1 MCIWVVVSRMIDW
14 QHVVWD
20 VGSSLSLSSIF
31 SSYFSLSLPLCLSL
45 LFPFS
50 LSLVVWLFCGLKSHW
65 LLCCE
70 GALPSSIAH
79 TGTCILPPPL
89 LYHLHHLPRYAQ
101 ASRLYLSRHCTLSL
115 TEPAGLLS
123 TASSYKTDVASWWD
137 CLREAK
143 IAGETGEA
151 SVVLC
156 KRKSDAHQ
164 QRHFSK
170 RLHWQNTSI
179 RWTSPVSMMG
189 TQLSWRPL
197 LFLPTLQYLNELIS
211 AETHYTD
218 ICCFSHACGLI
229 SVSRTMKRGLWTHLL
244 LAVFPAVFGSH
255 QFINSYAFFF
265 FFKDLSW
272 NLQCKWTLWN
282 ISKNFVPG
290 RFERKKKT
298 FLSLLLFTKIPR
310 WTCGRHQC
318 ETLRH

>member
-1 MCIWVVVSRMIDW
+1 MLWRCPPLFHCSYWYL
-14 QHVVWD
+14 HTATT
-20 VGSSLSLSSIF
+20 SS
-31 SSYFSLSLPLCLSL
+31 
-45 LFPFS
+45 
-50 LSLVVWLFCGLKSHW
+50 
-65 LLCCE
+65 
-70 GALPSSIAH
+70 
-79 TGTCILPPPL
+79 LPPPS
-89 LYHLHHLPRYAQ
+89 PARYAQ

-179 RWTSPVSMMG
+179 RWTSPVSTMG

-229 SVSRTMKRGLWTHLL
+229 SVSRTIWDNEARLMDSFTTSSFSCRFWVSSVYQQLC
-244 LAVFPAVFGSH
+244 
-255 QFINSYAFFF
+255 FFF
-265 FFKDLSW
+265 F
-272 NLQCKWTLWN
+272 
-282 ISKNFVPG
+282 
-290 RFERKKKT
+290 
-298 FLSLLLFTKIPR
+298 
-310 WTCGRHQC
+310 
-318 ETLRH
+318 